1 MSKKFKPLYDLKIA
15 HQELIE
21 HHKELEKCAAE
32 LKIAN
37 ENLNFGERKRTELD
51 IELEEMM
58 FTISHKVRKCVANI
72 LGISNVLCEDK
83 TIEADELREM
93 LYIII
98 RSAESL
104 NTSTEELSKFTHLK
118 RNQ

>member
-1 MSKKFKPLYDLKIA
+1 MSKKIKPLYDLKIA
-15 HQELIE
+15 HQELIA
-21 HHKELEKCAAE
+21 HHKELERCTAE

-37 ENLNFGERKRTELD
+37 ENLNSGEKKRTELD
-51 IELEEMM
+51 IDLEEMM

-93 LYIII
+93 LQIII
-98 RSAESL
+98 KSAESL
-104 NTSTEELSKFTHLK
+104 NNSTEELSKFIYFK
-118 RNQ
+118 RKQ